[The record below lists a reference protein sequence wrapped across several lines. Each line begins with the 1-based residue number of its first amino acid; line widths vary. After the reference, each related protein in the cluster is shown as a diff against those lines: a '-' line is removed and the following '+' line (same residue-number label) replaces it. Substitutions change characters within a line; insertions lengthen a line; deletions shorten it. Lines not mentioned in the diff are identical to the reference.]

1 MRQGVIDI
9 GTNSVK
15 LLIADVC
22 GKDIMPVHESSR
34 QTRLGQGLYANSQ
47 LQPEPIKA
55 TVVAVKELLSLAVSE
70 GCIDT
75 RIIATSAVR
84 EAVNAGELQQALGHA
99 VEVLSG
105 ASEACLAFNGVM
117 SCPRLNKKS
126 VFVIDVGGGST
137 EFIVGDIDR
146 MLHHSSIRLGSVRL
160 MESHPVFD
168 PPEIGELKAIIGSI
182 DRSLD
187 EETMQ
192 GLHADLDEFGGVV
205 SFAMIGS
212 GGMAGILANMELATE
227 NFDRERMETVELS
240 LDCVTLWRERLWGM
254 TLAKRQEITGL
265 PSNRADVALYG
276 SLIYEQLMRRFGFAV
291 LRVSTRGIRY
301 GALRS
306 LKT

>member
-22 GKDIMPVHESSR
+22 CKSILPVHESSR
-34 QTRLGQGLYANSQ
+34 QTRLGQGLYANSH
-47 LQPEPIKA
+47 LQPEPIRA
-55 TVVAVKELLSLAVSE
+55 TVAAVNELLSLAVSK

-84 EAVNAGELQQALGHA
+84 EAGNASELQQALGHA

-117 SCPRLNKKS
+117 SCPRWSKKS

-137 EFIVGDIDR
+137 EFIVGDVDR

-168 PPEIGELKAIIGSI
+168 PPEIGELKAIIESI
-182 DRSLD
+182 DRSFDD
-187 EETMQ
+187 EALQ
-192 GLHADLDEFGGVV
+192 GLHADLDEFGGLI

-227 NFDRERMETVELS
+227 NFDRDRIETVELS
-240 LDCVTLWRERLWGM
+240 LDSVTLWRERLWGM

-301 GALRS
+301 GVLRS
-306 LKT
+306 LRT